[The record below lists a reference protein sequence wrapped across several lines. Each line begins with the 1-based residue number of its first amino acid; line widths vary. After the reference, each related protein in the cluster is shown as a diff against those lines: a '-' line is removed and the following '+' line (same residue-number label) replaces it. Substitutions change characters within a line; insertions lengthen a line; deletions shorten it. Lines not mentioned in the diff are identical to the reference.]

1 MKIFKRYYAII
12 ALVAPFLLAACADN
26 DVYNPDK
33 VRPVPPVENPLGEDF
48 VAPTGF
54 DWSMITTVK
63 LNIEVKDE
71 FNGMYNYL
79 AEVFT
84 TNPLTDA
91 TATPIAADYAKA
103 GKNYVVEISIPKSIE
118 RVYVRQTDPKQRK
131 EVYEFVVPGNGETL
145 NCKLYYSGG
154 TTTRAGTGSTSAA
167 NAAIAAGFK
176 ELEDNN
182 YTVETPDIPTAPD
195 KSDDPVSQ
203 YDKNKFNDGARIVVP
218 AGEVSSVIYQ
228 MASGKGTIFVKG
240 TWKVTNIYSN
250 FDIYVLNGGKIEIAT
265 PSNKT
270 FTTVSKFVVEKGGT
284 VECTSNFAAN
294 YGDWFIGGDFIAN
307 GDVTFGASTSSVT
320 IASGVTMSIN
330 NGTLKPCSKVYKNF
344 GTITAAT
351 ITANMGSYPEIYNA
365 GAIEVTGVMD
375 LVKMNFINKGELTVG
390 QWFKVDNSKVLNKGQ
405 LSSLNLEFTTS
416 TFSNYGA
423 VLVDEQTGV
432 IKTNNTSN
440 GSFIVNHDK
449 GIIKGYHL
457 SGGVSVYNDSY
468 GEFTIFENSSVD
480 ILYNSCALIVKEK
493 FNWGNV
499 TLDNGSITGEKPEN
513 LNTSGSNADQWKP
526 VPVVMSNDSPI
537 QYILKNGS
545 VIKAT
550 LLHINRT
557 PSNFR
562 GEGSNPSLLQVGGV
576 RISQGGDTNLKDLVI
591 EMPENAFTY
600 DPPYNGINNA
610 KWLTSGCSTTGWG
623 GSKNTFSTC
632 GGYYYSGNEGDP
644 DPEDPEKPDVED
656 KTVYTYAF
664 EDQWPAY
671 GDFDMN
677 DIVVSIDKMTATNDN
692 KKLSIKG
699 HIRAVGSSRKTGVGI
714 QFLNVSSSGVT
725 LAGKVQN
732 GTPVFESGQNNPV
745 VIISINAHKHCNPNI
760 ADDDFS
766 FYNTIPSAGSQYNG
780 NGAEFEII
788 MTFPTAEEATKAMN
802 VKNLDVFIIS
812 KEAQGNIGRTEV
824 HMANY
829 APTNLGTTALF
840 GMSNDASANNTML
853 NVSKKGYYIS
863 TEGLA
868 WGICI
873 PNTEVWKWPKEY
885 MMITGVYPDFKNW
898 VINGGQT
905 EDLDWISNHTNDIFV
920 NP

>member
-423 VLVDEQTGV
+423 ILVDEQTSV

-480 ILYNSCALIVKEK
+480 MLYNSCALIVKEK

-677 DIVVSIDKMTATNDN
+677 DVVITINKMSITNDKTLTIQGN
-692 KKLSIKG
+692 V
-699 HIRAVGSSRKTGVGI
+699 RAVGSSRKTGVGI
-714 QFLNVSSSGVT
+714 QFLNVSKNGVT
-725 LAGKVQN
+725 LSGKVQS
-732 GTPVFESGQNNPV
+732 GTPVFEGGQSNPV
-745 VIISINAHKHCNPNI
+745 IILSTNVHKYCNTGI
-760 ADDDFS
+760 ADDDFT
-766 FYNTIPSAGSQYNG
+766 FYCTDPTAGSAYNSG
-780 NGAEFEII
+780 DGAEFEIT
-788 MTFPTAEEATKAMN
+788 MAFSTAEEAKKAMN
-802 VKNLDVFIIS
+802 IKNLDMFIIS
-812 KEAQGNIGRTEV
+812 KEAQGNVGRTEI
-824 HMANY
+824 HLAYY
-829 APTNLGTTALF
+829 APTNLATTAFF
-840 GMSNDASANNTML
+840 GMANDASTQ
-853 NVSKKGYYIS
+853 KGYYVS
-863 TEGLA
+863 AEGLV

-873 PNTEVWKWPKEY
+873 PGTDVWKWPRERKI
-885 MMITGVYPDFKNW
+885 ITNVYPGFKS
-898 VINGGQT
+898 GGQV
-905 EDLDWISNHTNDIFV
+905 EDLSWTSNYTNEIFV
-920 NP
+920 RP

>member
-1 MKIFKRYYAII
+1 M
-12 ALVAPFLLAACADN
+12 
-26 DVYNPDK
+26 
-33 VRPVPPVENPLGEDF
+33 
-48 VAPTGF
+48 
-54 DWSMITTVK
+54 
-63 LNIEVKDE
+63 
-71 FNGMYNYL
+71 
-79 AEVFT
+79 
-84 TNPLTDA
+84 
-91 TATPIAADYAKA
+91 
-103 GKNYVVEISIPKSIE
+103 
-118 RVYVRQTDPKQRK
+118 
-131 EVYEFVVPGNGETL
+131 
-145 NCKLYYSGG
+145 
-154 TTTRAGTGSTSAA
+154 
-167 NAAIAAGFK
+167 
-176 ELEDNN
+176 EDNN

-423 VLVDEQTGV
+423 ILVDEQTGV

-480 ILYNSCALIVKEK
+480 MLYNSCALIVKEK

-610 KWLTSGCSTTGWG
+610 RWLTSGCSTTGWG

-766 FYNTIPSAGSQYNG
+766 FYNTIPGAGSQYNG

-885 MMITGVYPDFKNW
+885 MMITGVYPGFKNW

>member
-1 MKIFKRYYAII
+1 MKIFKRYHAII
-12 ALVAPFLLAACADN
+12 ALVAPLLLAACADN

-195 KSDDPVSQ
+195 VSDDPVGP
-203 YDKNKFNDGARIVVP
+203 YDKNKFNDGARIVIP
-218 AGEVSSVIYQ
+218 AGAVDNTIYQ

-365 GAIEVTGVMD
+365 GTIEVAGVMD

-390 QWFKVDNSKVLNKGQ
+390 QWFKVDGSKVLNKGQ
-405 LSSLNLEFTTS
+405 ISSQNLEFTIS
-416 TFSNYGA
+416 SFSNHGA
-423 VLVDEQTGV
+423 ILVDEQTGV

-499 TLDNGSITGEKPEN
+499 TLDNGSITGERPEN
-513 LNTSGSNADQWKP
+513 LNTSESNADQWKP

-610 KWLTSGCSTTGWG
+610 RWLTSGCSTTGWG

-656 KTVYTYAF
+656 KTIYTYAF

-677 DIVVSIDKMTATNDN
+677 DVVITINKMSITNDKTLTIQGN
-692 KKLSIKG
+692 V
-699 HIRAVGSSRKTGVGI
+699 RAVGSSRKTGVGI
-714 QFLNVSSSGVT
+714 QFLNVSKNGVT
-725 LAGKVQN
+725 LSGKVQS
-732 GTPVFESGQNNPV
+732 GTPVFEGGQSNPV
-745 VIISINAHKHCNPNI
+745 IILSTNVHKYCNTGI
-760 ADDDFS
+760 ADDDFT
-766 FYNTIPSAGSQYNG
+766 FYCTDPTAGSAYNSG
-780 NGAEFEII
+780 DGAEFEIT
-788 MTFPTAEEATKAMN
+788 MAFSTAEEAKKAMN
-802 VKNLDVFIIS
+802 IKNLDMFIIS
-812 KEAQGNIGRTEV
+812 KEAQGNVGRTEI
-824 HMANY
+824 HLAYY
-829 APTNLGTTALF
+829 APTNLATTAFF
-840 GMSNDASANNTML
+840 GMANDASTQ
-853 NVSKKGYYIS
+853 KGYYVS
-863 TEGLA
+863 AEGLV

-873 PNTEVWKWPKEY
+873 PGADVWKWPRERKI
-885 MMITGVYPDFKNW
+885 ITNVYPGFKNW
-898 VINGGQT
+898 VMNGGQV
-905 EDLDWISNHTNDIFV
+905 EDLSWTSNYTNEIFV
-920 NP
+920 RP

>member
-1 MKIFKRYYAII
+1 MKIFKRYHAII
-12 ALVAPFLLAACADN
+12 ALVAPLLLAACADN

-48 VAPTGF
+48 VAPAGF

-131 EVYEFVVPGNGETL
+131 EVYEFVVPGDGETL

-167 NAAIAAGFK
+167 NAAIVAGFK

-182 YTVETPDIPTAPD
+182 YTEEKPDIPAVPD
-195 KSDDPVSQ
+195 VSDSPTSPNGNQ
-203 YDKNKFNDGARIVVP
+203 YSNGAKILVA
-218 AGEVSSVIYQ
+218 AGEESNKVYQ
-228 MASGKGTIFVKG
+228 VPSGKGTIFVKG

-250 FDIYVLNGGKIEIAT
+250 FDIYVLDGGKIEIAT
-265 PSNKT
+265 AGDKT
-270 FTTVSKFVVEKGGT
+270 FTSISKFVVEKGGT
-284 VECTSNFAAN
+284 VKCTSNFATN
-294 YGDWFIGGDFIAN
+294 GGEWFIGGNFIADGN
-307 GDVTFGASTSSVT
+307 VTFGASTSSVT

-365 GAIEVTGVMD
+365 GTIEVAGVMD

-390 QWFKVDNSKVLNKGQ
+390 QWFKVDGSKVLNKGQ
-405 LSSLNLEFTTS
+405 ISSQNLEFTIS
-416 TFSNYGA
+416 SFSNHGA
-423 VLVDEQTGV
+423 ILVDEQTGV
-432 IKTNNTSN
+432 IKTNNTSS

-499 TLDNGSITGEKPEN
+499 TLDNGSITGERPEN
-513 LNTSGSNADQWKP
+513 LNTSESNADQWKP

-562 GEGSNPSLLQVGGV
+562 GEGNNPSLLQVGGV

-600 DPPYNGINNA
+600 DPPYNGVNNA
-610 KWLTSGCSTTGWG
+610 RWLTSGCSTTGWG

-885 MMITGVYPDFKNW
+885 MMITGVYPGFKNW

>member
-1 MKIFKRYYAII
+1 
-12 ALVAPFLLAACADN
+12 
-26 DVYNPDK
+26 
-33 VRPVPPVENPLGEDF
+33 
-48 VAPTGF
+48 
-54 DWSMITTVK
+54 MITTVK

-423 VLVDEQTGV
+423 ILVDEQTGV

>member
-1 MKIFKRYYAII
+1 MKIFKRYHAII
-12 ALVAPFLLAACADN
+12 ALVAPLLLAACADN

-48 VAPTGF
+48 VAPAGF

-131 EVYEFVVPGNGETL
+131 EVYEFVVPGDGETL

-182 YTVETPDIPTAPD
+182 YTEEKPDIPAVPD
-195 KSDDPVSQ
+195 VSDSPTSPNGNQ
-203 YDKNKFNDGARIVVP
+203 YSNGAKILVA
-218 AGEVSSVIYQ
+218 AGEESNKVYQ
-228 MASGKGTIFVKG
+228 VPSGKGTIFVKG

-250 FDIYVLNGGKIEIAT
+250 FDIYVLDGGKIEIAT
-265 PSNKT
+265 AGDKT
-270 FTTVSKFVVEKGGT
+270 FTSISKFVVEKGGT
-284 VECTSNFAAN
+284 VKCTSNFATN
-294 YGDWFIGGDFIAN
+294 GGEWFIGGNFIADGN
-307 GDVTFGASTSSVT
+307 VTFGASTSSVT

-365 GAIEVTGVMD
+365 GTIEVAGVMD

-390 QWFKVDNSKVLNKGQ
+390 QWFKVDGSKVLNKGQ
-405 LSSLNLEFTTS
+405 ISSQNLEFTIS
-416 TFSNYGA
+416 SFSNHGA
-423 VLVDEQTGV
+423 ILVDEQTGV
-432 IKTNNTSN
+432 IKTNNTSS

-499 TLDNGSITGEKPEN
+499 TLDNGSITGERPEN
-513 LNTSGSNADQWKP
+513 LNTSESNADQWKP

-677 DIVVSIDKMTATNDN
+677 DIVVSIDKMTTTNDN

-802 VKNLDVFIIS
+802 IKNLDVFIIS

-873 PNTEVWKWPKEY
+873 PNTGVWKWPKEY
-885 MMITGVYPDFKNW
+885 MMITGVYPGFKNW

>member
-1 MKIFKRYYAII
+1 MKILKRYYAII
-12 ALVAPFLLAACADN
+12 ALVAPLLLAACADN

-131 EVYEFVVPGNGETL
+131 EVYEFVVPGDGETL

-182 YTVETPDIPTAPD
+182 YTEEKPDIPAVPD
-195 KSDDPVSQ
+195 VSDSPTSPNGNQ
-203 YDKNKFNDGARIVVP
+203 YSNGAKILVA
-218 AGEVSSVIYQ
+218 AGEESNKVYQ
-228 MASGKGTIFVKG
+228 VPSGKGTIFVKG

-250 FDIYVLNGGKIEIAT
+250 FDIYVLDGGKIEIAT
-265 PSNKT
+265 AGDKT
-270 FTTVSKFVVEKGGT
+270 FTSISKFVVEKGGT
-284 VECTSNFAAN
+284 VKCTSNFATN
-294 YGDWFIGGDFIAN
+294 GGEWFIGGNFIADGN
-307 GDVTFGASTSSVT
+307 VTFGASTSSVT

-365 GAIEVTGVMD
+365 GTIEVAGVMD

-390 QWFKVDNSKVLNKGQ
+390 QWFKVDGSKVLNKGQ
-405 LSSLNLEFTTS
+405 ISSQNLEFTIS
-416 TFSNYGA
+416 SFSNHGA
-423 VLVDEQTGV
+423 ILVDEQTGV
-432 IKTNNTSN
+432 IKTNNTSS

-499 TLDNGSITGEKPEN
+499 TLDNGSITGERPEN
-513 LNTSGSNADQWKP
+513 LNTSESNADQWKP

-610 KWLTSGCSTTGWG
+610 RWLTSGCSTTGWG

-677 DIVVSIDKMTATNDN
+677 DIVVSIDKMTTTNDN

-802 VKNLDVFIIS
+802 IKNLDVFIIS

-873 PNTEVWKWPKEY
+873 PNTGVWKWPKEY
-885 MMITGVYPDFKNW
+885 MMITGVYPGFKNW

>member
-1 MKIFKRYYAII
+1 MKISKRYYAII
-12 ALVAPFLLAACADN
+12 ALVAPLLLAACADN

-131 EVYEFVVPGNGETL
+131 EVYEFVVPGDGETL

-182 YTVETPDIPTAPD
+182 YTVETPNIPTAPD

-365 GAIEVTGVMD
+365 GTIEVAGVMD

-390 QWFKVDNSKVLNKGQ
+390 QWFKVDGSKVLNKGQ
-405 LSSLNLEFTTS
+405 ISSQNLEFTIS
-416 TFSNYGA
+416 SFSNHGA
-423 VLVDEQTGV
+423 ILVDEQTGV
-432 IKTNNTSN
+432 IKTNNTSS

-499 TLDNGSITGEKPEN
+499 TLDNGSITGERPEN
-513 LNTSGSNADQWKP
+513 LNTSESNADQWKP

-610 KWLTSGCSTTGWG
+610 RWLTSGCSTTGWG

-656 KTVYTYAF
+656 KTIYTYAF

-677 DIVVSIDKMTATNDN
+677 DVVITINKMSITNDKTLTIQGN
-692 KKLSIKG
+692 V
-699 HIRAVGSSRKTGVGI
+699 RAVGSSRKTGVGI
-714 QFLNVSSSGVT
+714 QFLNVSKNGVT
-725 LAGKVQN
+725 LSGKVQS
-732 GTPVFESGQNNPV
+732 GTPVFEGGQSNPV
-745 VIISINAHKHCNPNI
+745 IILSTNVHKYCNTGI
-760 ADDDFS
+760 ADDDFT
-766 FYNTIPSAGSQYNG
+766 FYCTDPTAGSAYNSG
-780 NGAEFEII
+780 DGAEFEIT
-788 MTFPTAEEATKAMN
+788 MAFSTAEEAKKAMN
-802 VKNLDVFIIS
+802 IKNLDMFIIS
-812 KEAQGNIGRTEV
+812 KEAQGNVGRTEI
-824 HMANY
+824 HLAYY
-829 APTNLGTTALF
+829 APTNLATTAFF
-840 GMSNDASANNTML
+840 GMANDASTQ
-853 NVSKKGYYIS
+853 KGYYVS
-863 TEGLA
+863 AEGLV

-873 PNTEVWKWPKEY
+873 PGADVWKWPRERKI
-885 MMITGVYPDFKNW
+885 ITNVYPGFKNW
-898 VINGGQT
+898 VMNGGQV
-905 EDLDWISNHTNDIFV
+905 EDLSWTSNYTNEIFV
-920 NP
+920 RP

>member
-1 MKIFKRYYAII
+1 MKISKRYYAII
-12 ALVAPFLLAACADN
+12 ALVAPLLLAACADN

-131 EVYEFVVPGNGETL
+131 EVYEFLVPGNGETL

-182 YTVETPDIPTAPD
+182 YTVETPDIPAVPD
-195 KSDDPVSQ
+195 VSDSPTSPNGNQ
-203 YDKNKFNDGARIVVP
+203 YSNGAKILVA
-218 AGEVSSVIYQ
+218 AGEESNKVYQ
-228 MASGKGTIFVKG
+228 VPSGKGTIFVKG

-250 FDIYVLNGGKIEIAT
+250 FDIYVLDGGKIEIAT
-265 PSNKT
+265 AGDKT
-270 FTTVSKFVVEKGGT
+270 FTSISKFVVEKGGT
-284 VECTSNFAAN
+284 VKCTSNFATN
-294 YGDWFIGGDFIAN
+294 GGEWFIGGNFIADGN
-307 GDVTFGASTSSVT
+307 VTFGASTSSVT

-365 GAIEVTGVMD
+365 GTIEVAGVMD

-390 QWFKVDNSKVLNKGQ
+390 QWFKVDGSKVLNKGQ
-405 LSSLNLEFTTS
+405 ISSQNLEFTIS
-416 TFSNYGA
+416 SFSNHGA
-423 VLVDEQTGV
+423 ILVDEQTGV
-432 IKTNNTSN
+432 IKTNNTSS

-499 TLDNGSITGEKPEN
+499 TLDNGSITGERPEN
-513 LNTSGSNADQWKP
+513 LNTSESNADQWKP

-656 KTVYTYAF
+656 KTIYTYAF

-677 DIVVSIDKMTATNDN
+677 DIVVTINKMTITDS
-692 KKLSIKG
+692 KKLTIQG
-699 HIRAVGSSRKTGVGI
+699 NIRAVGSSRKTGVGI
-714 QFLNVSSSGVT
+714 QFLNVSSSGAT
-725 LAGKVQN
+725 LSGKVQS
-732 GTPVFESGQNNPV
+732 GTPVFESGQSNPV
-745 VIISINAHKHCNPNI
+745 VILSTNAHKYCNPSI
-760 ADDDFS
+760 ADDDFT
-766 FYNTIPSAGSQYNG
+766 FYCTDLTAGNTYNSG
-780 NGAEFEII
+780 DGAAFEIA
-788 MTFPTAEEATKAMN
+788 MTLSTDEEAKKAMN

-812 KEAQGNIGRTEV
+812 KEAQGNVGRTEI

-829 APTNLGTTALF
+829 APTNLATTALF
-840 GMSNDASANNTML
+840 GMGNDASAHNSML
-853 NVSKKGYYIS
+853 NVGQKGYYIS

-873 PNTEVWKWPKEY
+873 PGTEVWKWPKEY
-885 MMITGVYPDFKNW
+885 KIITAVYPGFKNW
-898 VINGGQT
+898 VINGGQA
-905 EDLDWISNHTNDIFV
+905 EDLGWISNHTSDIFV
-920 NP
+920 KP

>member
-1 MKIFKRYYAII
+1 MKIFKRYHAII
-12 ALVAPFLLAACADN
+12 ALVAPLLLAACADN

-131 EVYEFVVPGNGETL
+131 EVYEFVVPGDGETL

-182 YTVETPDIPTAPD
+182 YTVETPNIPTAPD

-365 GAIEVTGVMD
+365 GTIEVAGVMD

-390 QWFKVDNSKVLNKGQ
+390 QWFKVDGSKVLNKGQ
-405 LSSLNLEFTTS
+405 ISSQNLEFTIS
-416 TFSNYGA
+416 SFSNHGA
-423 VLVDEQTGV
+423 ILVDEQTGV
-432 IKTNNTSN
+432 IKTNNTSS

-499 TLDNGSITGEKPEN
+499 TLDNGSITGERPEN
-513 LNTSGSNADQWKP
+513 LNTSESNADQWKP

-656 KTVYTYAF
+656 KTIYTYAF

-677 DIVVSIDKMTATNDN
+677 DVVITINKMSITNDKTLTIQGN
-692 KKLSIKG
+692 V
-699 HIRAVGSSRKTGVGI
+699 RAVGSSRKTGVGI
-714 QFLNVSSSGVT
+714 QFLNVSKNGVT
-725 LAGKVQN
+725 LSGKVQS
-732 GTPVFESGQNNPV
+732 GTPVFEGGQSNPV
-745 VIISINAHKHCNPNI
+745 IILSTNVHKYCNTGI
-760 ADDDFS
+760 ADDDFT
-766 FYNTIPSAGSQYNG
+766 FYCTDPTAGSAYNSG
-780 NGAEFEII
+780 DGAEFEIT
-788 MTFPTAEEATKAMN
+788 MAFSTAEEAKKAMN
-802 VKNLDVFIIS
+802 IKNLDMFIIS
-812 KEAQGNIGRTEV
+812 KEAQGNVGRTEI
-824 HMANY
+824 HLAYY
-829 APTNLGTTALF
+829 APTNLATTAFF
-840 GMSNDASANNTML
+840 GMANDASTQ
-853 NVSKKGYYIS
+853 KGYYVS
-863 TEGLA
+863 AEGLV

-873 PNTEVWKWPKEY
+873 PGTDVWKWPRERKI
-885 MMITGVYPDFKNW
+885 ITNVYPGFKSW
-898 VINGGQT
+898 VMNGGQV
-905 EDLDWISNHTNDIFV
+905 EDLSWTSNYTNEIFV
-920 NP
+920 RP

>member
-1 MKIFKRYYAII
+1 M
-12 ALVAPFLLAACADN
+12 
-26 DVYNPDK
+26 
-33 VRPVPPVENPLGEDF
+33 
-48 VAPTGF
+48 
-54 DWSMITTVK
+54 
-63 LNIEVKDE
+63 
-71 FNGMYNYL
+71 
-79 AEVFT
+79 
-84 TNPLTDA
+84 
-91 TATPIAADYAKA
+91 
-103 GKNYVVEISIPKSIE
+103 
-118 RVYVRQTDPKQRK
+118 
-131 EVYEFVVPGNGETL
+131 
-145 NCKLYYSGG
+145 
-154 TTTRAGTGSTSAA
+154 
-167 NAAIAAGFK
+167 
-176 ELEDNN
+176 EDNN

-423 VLVDEQTGV
+423 ILVDEQTGV

>member
-1 MKIFKRYYAII
+1 MKIFKRYHAII
-12 ALVAPFLLAACADN
+12 ALVAPLLLAACADN

-48 VAPTGF
+48 VAPAGF

-131 EVYEFVVPGNGETL
+131 EVYEFVVPGDGETL

-182 YTVETPDIPTAPD
+182 YTEEKPDIPAVPD
-195 KSDDPVSQ
+195 VSDSPTSPNGNQ
-203 YDKNKFNDGARIVVP
+203 YSNGAKILVA
-218 AGEVSSVIYQ
+218 AGEESNKVYQ
-228 MASGKGTIFVKG
+228 VPSGKGTIFVKG

-250 FDIYVLNGGKIEIAT
+250 FDIYVLDGGKIEIAT
-265 PSNKT
+265 AGDKT
-270 FTTVSKFVVEKGGT
+270 FTSISKFVVEKGGT
-284 VECTSNFAAN
+284 VKCTSNFATN
-294 YGDWFIGGDFIAN
+294 GGEWFIGGNFIADGN
-307 GDVTFGASTSSVT
+307 VTFGASTSSVT

-365 GAIEVTGVMD
+365 GTIEVAGVMD

-390 QWFKVDNSKVLNKGQ
+390 QWFKVDGSKVLNKGQ
-405 LSSLNLEFTTS
+405 ISSQNLEFTIS
-416 TFSNYGA
+416 SFSNHGA
-423 VLVDEQTGV
+423 ILVDEQTGV
-432 IKTNNTSN
+432 IKTNNTSS

-499 TLDNGSITGEKPEN
+499 TLDNGSITGERPEN
-513 LNTSGSNADQWKP
+513 LNTSESNADQWKP

-562 GEGSNPSLLQVGGV
+562 GEGNNPSLLQVGGV

-600 DPPYNGINNA
+600 DPPYNGVNNA
-610 KWLTSGCSTTGWG
+610 RWLTSGCSTTGWG

-677 DIVVSIDKMTATNDN
+677 DIVVSIDKMTTTNDN

-885 MMITGVYPDFKNW
+885 MMITGVYPGFKNW

>member
-1 MKIFKRYYAII
+1 MKIFKRYHAII
-12 ALVAPFLLAACADN
+12 ALVAPLLLAACADN

-48 VAPTGF
+48 VAPAGF

-131 EVYEFVVPGNGETL
+131 EVYEFVVPVDGETL

-182 YTVETPDIPTAPD
+182 YTEEKPDIPAVPD
-195 KSDDPVSQ
+195 VSDSPTSPNGNQ
-203 YDKNKFNDGARIVVP
+203 YSNGAKILVA
-218 AGEVSSVIYQ
+218 AGEESNKVYQ
-228 MASGKGTIFVKG
+228 VPSGKGTIFVKG

-250 FDIYVLNGGKIEIAT
+250 FDIYVLDGGKIEIAT
-265 PSNKT
+265 AGDKT
-270 FTTVSKFVVEKGGT
+270 FTSISKFVVEKGGT
-284 VECTSNFAAN
+284 VKCTSNFATN
-294 YGDWFIGGDFIAN
+294 GGEWFIGGNFIADGN
-307 GDVTFGASTSSVT
+307 VTFGASTSSVT

-365 GAIEVTGVMD
+365 GTIEVAGVMD

-390 QWFKVDNSKVLNKGQ
+390 QWFKVDGSKVLNKGQ
-405 LSSLNLEFTTS
+405 ISSQNLEFTIS
-416 TFSNYGA
+416 SFSNHGA
-423 VLVDEQTGV
+423 ILVDEQTGV
-432 IKTNNTSN
+432 IKTNNTSS

-499 TLDNGSITGEKPEN
+499 TLDNGSITGERPEN
-513 LNTSGSNADQWKP
+513 LNTSESNADQWKP

-591 EMPENAFTY
+591 EMPENTFTY

-677 DIVVSIDKMTATNDN
+677 DIVVSIDKMTTTNDN

-802 VKNLDVFIIS
+802 IKNLDVFIIS

-873 PNTEVWKWPKEY
+873 PNTGVWKWPKEY
-885 MMITGVYPDFKNW
+885 MMITGVYPGFKNW

>member
-1 MKIFKRYYAII
+1 MKIFKRYHAII
-12 ALVAPFLLAACADN
+12 ALVAPLLLAACADN

-48 VAPTGF
+48 VAPAGF

-131 EVYEFVVPGNGETL
+131 EVYEFVVPGDGETL

-182 YTVETPDIPTAPD
+182 YTEEKPDIPAVPD
-195 KSDDPVSQ
+195 VSDSPTSPNGNQ
-203 YDKNKFNDGARIVVP
+203 YSNGAKILVA
-218 AGEVSSVIYQ
+218 AGEESNKVYQ
-228 MASGKGTIFVKG
+228 VPSGKGTIFVKG

-250 FDIYVLNGGKIEIAT
+250 FDIYVLDGGKIEIAT
-265 PSNKT
+265 AGDKT
-270 FTTVSKFVVEKGGT
+270 FTSISKFVVEKGGT
-284 VECTSNFAAN
+284 VKCTSNFATN
-294 YGDWFIGGDFIAN
+294 GGEWFIGGNFIADGN
-307 GDVTFGASTSSVT
+307 VTFGASTSSVT

-365 GAIEVTGVMD
+365 GTIEVAGVMD

-390 QWFKVDNSKVLNKGQ
+390 QWFKVDGSKVLNKGQ
-405 LSSLNLEFTTS
+405 ISSQNLEFTIS
-416 TFSNYGA
+416 SFSNHGA
-423 VLVDEQTGV
+423 ILVDEQTGV
-432 IKTNNTSN
+432 IKTNNTSS

-499 TLDNGSITGEKPEN
+499 TLDNGSITGERPEN
-513 LNTSGSNADQWKP
+513 LNTSESNADQWKP

-610 KWLTSGCSTTGWG
+610 RWLTSGCSTTGWG

-656 KTVYTYAF
+656 KTIYTYAF

-677 DIVVSIDKMTATNDN
+677 DVVITINKMSITNDKTLTIQGN
-692 KKLSIKG
+692 V
-699 HIRAVGSSRKTGVGI
+699 RAVGSSRKTGVGI
-714 QFLNVSSSGVT
+714 QFLNVSKNGVT
-725 LAGKVQN
+725 LSGKVQS
-732 GTPVFESGQNNPV
+732 GTPVFEGGQSNPV
-745 VIISINAHKHCNPNI
+745 IILSTNVHKYCNTGI
-760 ADDDFS
+760 ADDDFT
-766 FYNTIPSAGSQYNG
+766 FYCTDPTAGSAYNSG
-780 NGAEFEII
+780 DGAEFEIT
-788 MTFPTAEEATKAMN
+788 MAFSTAEEAKKAMN
-802 VKNLDVFIIS
+802 IKNLDMFIIS
-812 KEAQGNIGRTEV
+812 KEAQGNVGRTEI
-824 HMANY
+824 HLAYY
-829 APTNLGTTALF
+829 APTNLATTAFF
-840 GMSNDASANNTML
+840 GMANDASTQ
-853 NVSKKGYYIS
+853 KGYYVS
-863 TEGLA
+863 AEGLV

-873 PNTEVWKWPKEY
+873 PGADVWKWPRERKI
-885 MMITGVYPDFKNW
+885 ITNVYPGFKNW
-898 VINGGQT
+898 VMNGGQV
-905 EDLDWISNHTNDIFV
+905 EDLSWTSNYTNEIFV
-920 NP
+920 RP

>member
-1 MKIFKRYYAII
+1 MKIFKRYHAII
-12 ALVAPFLLAACADN
+12 ALVAPLLLAACADN

-131 EVYEFVVPGNGETL
+131 EVYEFVVPGDGETL

-182 YTVETPDIPTAPD
+182 YTEEKPDIPAVPD
-195 KSDDPVSQ
+195 VSDSPTSPNGNQ
-203 YDKNKFNDGARIVVP
+203 YSNGAKILVA
-218 AGEVSSVIYQ
+218 AGEESNKVYQ
-228 MASGKGTIFVKG
+228 VPSGKGTIFVKG

-250 FDIYVLNGGKIEIAT
+250 FDIYVLDGGKIEIAT
-265 PSNKT
+265 AGDKT
-270 FTTVSKFVVEKGGT
+270 FTSISKFVVEKGGT
-284 VECTSNFAAN
+284 VKCTSNFATN
-294 YGDWFIGGDFIAN
+294 GGEWFIGGNFIADGN
-307 GDVTFGASTSSVT
+307 VTFGASTSSVT

-365 GAIEVTGVMD
+365 GTIEVAGVMD

-390 QWFKVDNSKVLNKGQ
+390 QWFKVDGSKVLNKGQ
-405 LSSLNLEFTTS
+405 ISSQNLEFTIS
-416 TFSNYGA
+416 SFSNHGA
-423 VLVDEQTGV
+423 ILVDEQTGV
-432 IKTNNTSN
+432 IKTNNTSS

-499 TLDNGSITGEKPEN
+499 TLDNGSITGERPEN
-513 LNTSGSNADQWKP
+513 LNTSESNADQWKP

-677 DIVVSIDKMTATNDN
+677 DIVVSIDKMTTTNDN

-802 VKNLDVFIIS
+802 IKNLDVFIIS

-885 MMITGVYPDFKNW
+885 MMITGVYPGFKNW

>member
-1 MKIFKRYYAII
+1 MKIFKRYHAII
-12 ALVAPFLLAACADN
+12 ALVAPLLLAACADN

-131 EVYEFVVPGNGETL
+131 EVYEFVVPVDGETL

-365 GAIEVTGVMD
+365 GTIEVAGVMD

-390 QWFKVDNSKVLNKGQ
+390 QWFKVDGSKVLNKGQ
-405 LSSLNLEFTTS
+405 ISSQNLEFTIS
-416 TFSNYGA
+416 SFSNHGA
-423 VLVDEQTGV
+423 ILVDEQTGV
-432 IKTNNTSN
+432 IKTNNTSS

-499 TLDNGSITGEKPEN
+499 TLDNGSITGERPEN
-513 LNTSGSNADQWKP
+513 LNTSESNADQWKP

-610 KWLTSGCSTTGWG
+610 RWLTSGCSTTGWG

-677 DIVVSIDKMTATNDN
+677 DVVITINKMSIANDKTLTIQGNV
-692 KKLSIKG
+692 
-699 HIRAVGSSRKTGVGI
+699 RAVGSSRKTGVGI
-714 QFLNVSSSGVT
+714 QFLNVSKNGVT
-725 LAGKVQN
+725 LSGKVQS
-732 GTPVFESGQNNPV
+732 GTPVFEGGQSNPV
-745 VIISINAHKHCNPNI
+745 IILSTNVHKYCNTGI
-760 ADDDFS
+760 ADDDFT
-766 FYNTIPSAGSQYNG
+766 FYCTDPTAGSAYNSG
-780 NGAEFEII
+780 DGAEFEIT
-788 MTFPTAEEATKAMN
+788 MAFSTAEEAKKAMN
-802 VKNLDVFIIS
+802 IKNLDMFIIS
-812 KEAQGNIGRTEV
+812 KEAQGNVGRTEI
-824 HMANY
+824 HLAYY
-829 APTNLGTTALF
+829 APTNLATTAFF
-840 GMSNDASANNTML
+840 GMANDASTQ
-853 NVSKKGYYIS
+853 KGYYVS
-863 TEGLA
+863 AEGLV

-873 PNTEVWKWPKEY
+873 PGADVWKWPRERKI
-885 MMITGVYPDFKNW
+885 ITNVYPGFKNW
-898 VINGGQT
+898 VMNGGQV
-905 EDLDWISNHTNDIFV
+905 EDLSWTSNYTNEIFV
-920 NP
+920 RP

>member
-1 MKIFKRYYAII
+1 MKILKRYYAII
-12 ALVAPFLLAACADN
+12 ALVAPLLLAACADN

-131 EVYEFVVPGNGETL
+131 EVYEFVVPGDGETL

-182 YTVETPDIPTAPD
+182 YTEEKPDIPAVPD
-195 KSDDPVSQ
+195 VSDSPTSPNGNQ
-203 YDKNKFNDGARIVVP
+203 YSNGAKILVA
-218 AGEVSSVIYQ
+218 AGEESNKVYQ
-228 MASGKGTIFVKG
+228 VPSGKGTIFVKG

-250 FDIYVLNGGKIEIAT
+250 FDIYVLDGGKIEIAT
-265 PSNKT
+265 AGDKT
-270 FTTVSKFVVEKGGT
+270 FTSISKFVVEKGGT
-284 VECTSNFAAN
+284 VKCTSNFATN
-294 YGDWFIGGDFIAN
+294 GGEWFIGGNFIADGN
-307 GDVTFGASTSSVT
+307 VTFGASTSSVT

-365 GAIEVTGVMD
+365 GTIEVAGVMD

-390 QWFKVDNSKVLNKGQ
+390 QWFKVDGSKVLNKGQ
-405 LSSLNLEFTTS
+405 ISSQNLEFTIS
-416 TFSNYGA
+416 SFSNHGA
-423 VLVDEQTGV
+423 ILVDEQTGV
-432 IKTNNTSN
+432 IKTNNTSS

-499 TLDNGSITGEKPEN
+499 TLDNGSITGERPEN
-513 LNTSGSNADQWKP
+513 LNTSESNADQWKP

-610 KWLTSGCSTTGWG
+610 RWLTSGCSTTGWG

-677 DIVVSIDKMTATNDN
+677 DIVVSIDKMTTTNDN

-802 VKNLDVFIIS
+802 IKNLDVFIIS

-885 MMITGVYPDFKNW
+885 MMITGVYPGFKNW

>member
-1 MKIFKRYYAII
+1 MKILKRYYAII
-12 ALVAPFLLAACADN
+12 ALVAPLLLAACADN

-71 FNGMYNYL
+71 LNGQYNYL

-103 GKNYVVEISIPKSIE
+103 GKNYVVEVSIPKSIE

-365 GAIEVTGVMD
+365 GTIEVAGVMD

-390 QWFKVDNSKVLNKGQ
+390 QWFKVDGSKVLNKGQ
-405 LSSLNLEFTTS
+405 ISSQNLEFTIS
-416 TFSNYGA
+416 SFSNHGA
-423 VLVDEQTGV
+423 ILVDEQTGV
-432 IKTNNTSN
+432 IKTNNTSS

-499 TLDNGSITGEKPEN
+499 TLDNGSITGERPEN
-513 LNTSGSNADQWKP
+513 LNTSESNADQWKP

-677 DIVVSIDKMTATNDN
+677 DIVVSIDKMTTTNDN

-802 VKNLDVFIIS
+802 IKNLDVFIIS

-873 PNTEVWKWPKEY
+873 PNTGVWKWPKEY
-885 MMITGVYPDFKNW
+885 MMITGVYPGFKNW

-905 EDLDWISNHTNDIFV
+905 EDLDWISNHTNEIFV

>member
-1 MKIFKRYYAII
+1 MKIFKRYHAII
-12 ALVAPFLLAACADN
+12 ALVAPLLLAACADN

-48 VAPTGF
+48 VAPAGF

-131 EVYEFVVPGNGETL
+131 EVYEFVVPVDGETL

-182 YTVETPDIPTAPD
+182 YTEEKPDIPAVPD
-195 KSDDPVSQ
+195 VSDSPTSPNGNQ
-203 YDKNKFNDGARIVVP
+203 YSNGAKILVA
-218 AGEVSSVIYQ
+218 AGEESNKGYQ
-228 MASGKGTIFVKG
+228 VPSGKGTIFVKG

-250 FDIYVLNGGKIEIAT
+250 FDIYVLDGGKIEIAT
-265 PSNKT
+265 AGDKT
-270 FTTVSKFVVEKGGT
+270 FTSISKFVVEKGGT
-284 VECTSNFAAN
+284 VKCTSNFATN
-294 YGDWFIGGDFIAN
+294 GGEWFIGGNFIADGN
-307 GDVTFGASTSSVT
+307 VTFGASTSSVT

-365 GAIEVTGVMD
+365 GTIEVAGVMD

-390 QWFKVDNSKVLNKGQ
+390 QWFKVDGSKVLNKGQ
-405 LSSLNLEFTTS
+405 ISSQNLEFTIS
-416 TFSNYGA
+416 SFSNHGA
-423 VLVDEQTGV
+423 ILVDEQTGV
-432 IKTNNTSN
+432 IKTNNTSS

-499 TLDNGSITGEKPEN
+499 TLDNGSITGERPEN
-513 LNTSGSNADQWKP
+513 LNTSESNADQWKP

-802 VKNLDVFIIS
+802 IKNLDVFIIS

-873 PNTEVWKWPKEY
+873 PNTGVWKWPKEY
-885 MMITGVYPDFKNW
+885 MMITGVYPGFKNW

>member
-344 GTITAAT
+344 VTITAAT

-405 LSSLNLEFTTS
+405 LSSLNLEFTPS

-423 VLVDEQTGV
+423 ILVDEQTGV

-480 ILYNSCALIVKEK
+480 MLYNSCALIVKEK

-677 DIVVSIDKMTATNDN
+677 DVVITINKMSITNDKTLTIQGN
-692 KKLSIKG
+692 V
-699 HIRAVGSSRKTGVGI
+699 RAVGSSRKTGVGI
-714 QFLNVSSSGVT
+714 QFLNVSKNGVT
-725 LAGKVQN
+725 LSGKVQS
-732 GTPVFESGQNNPV
+732 GTPVFEGGQSNPV
-745 VIISINAHKHCNPNI
+745 IILSTNVHKYCNTGI
-760 ADDDFS
+760 ADDDFT
-766 FYNTIPSAGSQYNG
+766 FYCTDPTAGSAYNSG
-780 NGAEFEII
+780 DGAEFEIT
-788 MTFPTAEEATKAMN
+788 MAFSTAEEAKKAMN
-802 VKNLDVFIIS
+802 IKNLDMFIIS
-812 KEAQGNIGRTEV
+812 KEAQGNVGRTEI
-824 HMANY
+824 HLAYY
-829 APTNLGTTALF
+829 APTNLATTAF
-840 GMSNDASANNTML
+840 F
-853 NVSKKGYYIS
+853 VSV
-863 TEGLA
+863 EGLV

-873 PNTEVWKWPKEY
+873 PGTDVWKWPRERKI
-885 MMITGVYPDFKNW
+885 ITNVYPGFKSW
-898 VINGGQT
+898 VMNGGQV
-905 EDLDWISNHTNDIFV
+905 EDLSWTSNYTNEIFV
-920 NP
+920 RP

>member
-1 MKIFKRYYAII
+1 M
-12 ALVAPFLLAACADN
+12 
-26 DVYNPDK
+26 
-33 VRPVPPVENPLGEDF
+33 
-48 VAPTGF
+48 
-54 DWSMITTVK
+54 
-63 LNIEVKDE
+63 
-71 FNGMYNYL
+71 
-79 AEVFT
+79 
-84 TNPLTDA
+84 
-91 TATPIAADYAKA
+91 
-103 GKNYVVEISIPKSIE
+103 
-118 RVYVRQTDPKQRK
+118 
-131 EVYEFVVPGNGETL
+131 
-145 NCKLYYSGG
+145 
-154 TTTRAGTGSTSAA
+154 
-167 NAAIAAGFK
+167 
-176 ELEDNN
+176 EDNN

-218 AGEVSSVIYQ
+218 AGEVSTVIYQ

-265 PSNKT
+265 PSSKT

-320 IASGVTMSIN
+320 IASDVTMSIN

-365 GAIEVTGVMD
+365 GTIEVTGVMD

-423 VLVDEQTGV
+423 ILVDEQTGV

-480 ILYNSCALIVKEK
+480 MLYNSCALIVKEK

-562 GEGSNPSLLQVGGV
+562 GEGNNPSLLQVGGV

-600 DPPYNGINNA
+600 DPPYNGVNNA
-610 KWLTSGCSTTGWG
+610 RWLTSGCSTTGWG

-885 MMITGVYPDFKNW
+885 MMITGVYPGFKNW

-905 EDLDWISNHTNDIFV
+905 EVLDWISNHTNDIFV

>member
-1 MKIFKRYYAII
+1 MKIFKRYHAII
-12 ALVAPFLLAACADN
+12 ALVAPLLLAACADN

-131 EVYEFVVPGNGETL
+131 EVYEFVVPGDGETL

-182 YTVETPDIPTAPD
+182 YTEEKPDIPAVPD
-195 KSDDPVSQ
+195 VSDSPTSPNGNQ
-203 YDKNKFNDGARIVVP
+203 YSNGAKILVA
-218 AGEVSSVIYQ
+218 AGEESNKVYQ
-228 MASGKGTIFVKG
+228 VPSGKGTIFVKG

-250 FDIYVLNGGKIEIAT
+250 FDIYVLDGGKIEIAT
-265 PSNKT
+265 AGDKT
-270 FTTVSKFVVEKGGT
+270 FTSISKFVVEKGGT
-284 VECTSNFAAN
+284 VKCTSNFATN
-294 YGDWFIGGDFIAN
+294 GGEWFIGGNFIADGN
-307 GDVTFGASTSSVT
+307 VTFGASTSSVT

-365 GAIEVTGVMD
+365 GTIEVAGVMD

-390 QWFKVDNSKVLNKGQ
+390 QWFKVDGSKVLNKGQ
-405 LSSLNLEFTTS
+405 ISSQNLEFTIS
-416 TFSNYGA
+416 SFSNHGA
-423 VLVDEQTGV
+423 ILVDEQTGV
-432 IKTNNTSN
+432 IKTNNTSS

-499 TLDNGSITGEKPEN
+499 TLDNGSITGERPEN
-513 LNTSGSNADQWKP
+513 LNTSESNADQWKP

-610 KWLTSGCSTTGWG
+610 RWLTSGCSTTGWG

-677 DIVVSIDKMTATNDN
+677 DIVVSIDKMTTTNDN

-802 VKNLDVFIIS
+802 IKNLDVFIIS

-873 PNTEVWKWPKEY
+873 PNTGVWKWPKEY
-885 MMITGVYPDFKNW
+885 MMITGVYPGFKNW

>member
-131 EVYEFVVPGNGETL
+131 EVYEFVVPGNGEPL

-195 KSDDPVSQ
+195 KSDNPVSQ

-423 VLVDEQTGV
+423 ILVAEQTGI

-480 ILYNSCALIVKEK
+480 MLYNSCALIVKEK

-632 GGYYYSGNEGDP
+632 GGYYYSGNESDP

-677 DIVVSIDKMTATNDN
+677 DVVITINKMSITNDKTLTIQGN
-692 KKLSIKG
+692 V
-699 HIRAVGSSRKTGVGI
+699 RAVGSSRKTGVGI
-714 QFLNVSSSGVT
+714 QFLNVSKNGVT
-725 LAGKVQN
+725 LSGKVQS
-732 GTPVFESGQNNPV
+732 GTPVFEGGQSNPV
-745 VIISINAHKHCNPNI
+745 IILSTNVHKYCNTGI
-760 ADDDFS
+760 ADDDFT
-766 FYNTIPSAGSQYNG
+766 FYCTDPTAGSAYNSG
-780 NGAEFEII
+780 DGAEFEIT
-788 MTFPTAEEATKAMN
+788 MAFSTAEEAKKAMN
-802 VKNLDVFIIS
+802 IKNLDMFIIS
-812 KEAQGNIGRTEV
+812 KEAQGNVGRTEI
-824 HMANY
+824 HLAYY
-829 APTNLGTTALF
+829 APTNLATTAFF
-840 GMSNDASANNTML
+840 GMANDASTQ
-853 NVSKKGYYIS
+853 KGYYVS
-863 TEGLA
+863 AEGLV

-873 PNTEVWKWPKEY
+873 PGTDVWKWPRERKI
-885 MMITGVYPDFKNW
+885 ITNVYPGFKSW
-898 VINGGQT
+898 VMNGGQV
-905 EDLDWISNHTNDIFV
+905 EDLSWTSNYTNEIFV
-920 NP
+920 RP

>member
-1 MKIFKRYYAII
+1 MKIFKRYHAII
-12 ALVAPFLLAACADN
+12 ALVAPLLLAACADN

-131 EVYEFVVPGNGETL
+131 EVYEFVVPGDGETL

-365 GAIEVTGVMD
+365 GTIEVAGVMD

-390 QWFKVDNSKVLNKGQ
+390 QWFKVDGSKVLNKGQ
-405 LSSLNLEFTTS
+405 ISSQNLEFTIS
-416 TFSNYGA
+416 SFSNHGA
-423 VLVDEQTGV
+423 ILVDEQTGV
-432 IKTNNTSN
+432 IKTNNTSS

-499 TLDNGSITGEKPEN
+499 TLDNGSITGERPEN
-513 LNTSGSNADQWKP
+513 LNTSESNADQWKP

-610 KWLTSGCSTTGWG
+610 RWLTSGCSTTGWG

-656 KTVYTYAF
+656 KTIYTYAF

-677 DIVVSIDKMTATNDN
+677 DVVITINKMSITNDKTLTIQGN
-692 KKLSIKG
+692 V
-699 HIRAVGSSRKTGVGI
+699 RAVGSSRKTGVGI
-714 QFLNVSSSGVT
+714 QFLNVSKNGVT
-725 LAGKVQN
+725 LSGKVQS
-732 GTPVFESGQNNPV
+732 GTPVFEGGQSNPV
-745 VIISINAHKHCNPNI
+745 IILSTNVHKYCNTGI
-760 ADDDFS
+760 ADDDFT
-766 FYNTIPSAGSQYNG
+766 FYCTDPTAGSAYNSG
-780 NGAEFEII
+780 DGAEFEIT
-788 MTFPTAEEATKAMN
+788 MAFSTAEEAKKAMN
-802 VKNLDVFIIS
+802 IKNLDMFIIS
-812 KEAQGNIGRTEV
+812 KEAQGNVGRTEI
-824 HMANY
+824 HLAYY
-829 APTNLGTTALF
+829 APTNLATTAFF
-840 GMSNDASANNTML
+840 GMANDASTQ
-853 NVSKKGYYIS
+853 KGYYVS
-863 TEGLA
+863 AEGLV

-873 PNTEVWKWPKEY
+873 PGADVWKWPRERKI
-885 MMITGVYPDFKNW
+885 ITNVYPGFKNW
-898 VINGGQT
+898 VMNGGQV
-905 EDLDWISNHTNDIFV
+905 EDLSWTSNYTNEIFV
-920 NP
+920 RP

>member
-1 MKIFKRYYAII
+1 MKIFKRYHAII
-12 ALVAPFLLAACADN
+12 ALVAPLLLAACADN

-131 EVYEFVVPGNGETL
+131 EVYEFVVPGDGETL

-182 YTVETPDIPTAPD
+182 YTEEKPDIPAVPD
-195 KSDDPVSQ
+195 VSDSPTSPNGNQ
-203 YDKNKFNDGARIVVP
+203 YSNGAKILVA
-218 AGEVSSVIYQ
+218 AGEESNKVYQ
-228 MASGKGTIFVKG
+228 VPSGKGTIFVKG

-250 FDIYVLNGGKIEIAT
+250 FDIYVLDGGKIEIAT
-265 PSNKT
+265 AGDKT
-270 FTTVSKFVVEKGGT
+270 FTSISKFVVEKGGT
-284 VECTSNFAAN
+284 VKCTSNFATN
-294 YGDWFIGGDFIAN
+294 GGEWFIGGNFIADGN
-307 GDVTFGASTSSVT
+307 VTFGASTSSVT

-365 GAIEVTGVMD
+365 GTIEVAGVMD

-390 QWFKVDNSKVLNKGQ
+390 QWFKVDGSKVLNKGQ
-405 LSSLNLEFTTS
+405 ISSQNLEFTIS
-416 TFSNYGA
+416 SFSNHGA
-423 VLVDEQTGV
+423 ILVDEQTGV
-432 IKTNNTSN
+432 IKTNNTSS

-499 TLDNGSITGEKPEN
+499 TLDNGSITGERPEN
-513 LNTSGSNADQWKP
+513 LNTSESNADQWKP

-677 DIVVSIDKMTATNDN
+677 DIVVSIDKMTTTNDN

-885 MMITGVYPDFKNW
+885 MMITGVYPGFKNW

>member
-1 MKIFKRYYAII
+1 MKISKRYYAII
-12 ALVAPFLLAACADN
+12 ALVAPLLLAACADN

-182 YTVETPDIPTAPD
+182 YTVETPDIPAVPD
-195 KSDDPVSQ
+195 VSDSPTSPNGNQ
-203 YDKNKFNDGARIVVP
+203 YSNGAKILVA
-218 AGEVSSVIYQ
+218 AGEESNKVYQ
-228 MASGKGTIFVKG
+228 VPSGKGTIFVKG

-250 FDIYVLNGGKIEIAT
+250 FDIYVLDGGKIEIAT
-265 PSNKT
+265 AGDKT
-270 FTTVSKFVVEKGGT
+270 FTSISKFVVEKGGT
-284 VECTSNFAAN
+284 VKCTSNFATN
-294 YGDWFIGGDFIAN
+294 GGEWFIGGNFIADGN
-307 GDVTFGASTSSVT
+307 VTFGASTSSVT

-365 GAIEVTGVMD
+365 GTIEVAGVMD

-390 QWFKVDNSKVLNKGQ
+390 QWFKVDGSKVLNKGQ
-405 LSSLNLEFTTS
+405 ISSQNLEFTIS
-416 TFSNYGA
+416 SFSNHGA
-423 VLVDEQTGV
+423 ILVDEQTGV
-432 IKTNNTSN
+432 IKTNNTSS

-499 TLDNGSITGEKPEN
+499 TLDNGSITGERPEN
-513 LNTSGSNADQWKP
+513 LNTSESNADQWKP

-677 DIVVSIDKMTATNDN
+677 DIVVTIDKMTATNDN

-802 VKNLDVFIIS
+802 IKNLDVFIIS

-853 NVSKKGYYIS
+853 NVSQKGYYIS

-873 PNTEVWKWPKEY
+873 PNTGVWKWPKEY
-885 MMITGVYPDFKNW
+885 MMITGVYPGFKNW

>member
-182 YTVETPDIPTAPD
+182 YTVENPDIPTAPD

-250 FDIYVLNGGKIEIAT
+250 FDIYVLNGGKIEIA
-265 PSNKT
+265 
-270 FTTVSKFVVEKGGT
+270 TVSKFVVEKGGT

-423 VLVDEQTGV
+423 ILVDEQTGV

-610 KWLTSGCSTTGWG
+610 RWLTSGCSTTGWG

-885 MMITGVYPDFKNW
+885 MMITGVYPGFKNW

>member
-1 MKIFKRYYAII
+1 MKIFKRYHAII
-12 ALVAPFLLAACADN
+12 ALVAPLLLAACADN

-48 VAPTGF
+48 VAPAGF

-131 EVYEFVVPGNGETL
+131 EVYEFVVPVDGETL

-182 YTVETPDIPTAPD
+182 YTEEKPDIPAVPD
-195 KSDDPVSQ
+195 VSDSPTSPNGNQ
-203 YDKNKFNDGARIVVP
+203 YSNGAKILVA
-218 AGEVSSVIYQ
+218 AGEESNKVYQ
-228 MASGKGTIFVKG
+228 VPSGKGTIFVKG

-250 FDIYVLNGGKIEIAT
+250 FDIYVLDGGKIEIAT
-265 PSNKT
+265 AGDKT
-270 FTTVSKFVVEKGGT
+270 FTSISKFVVEKGGT
-284 VECTSNFAAN
+284 VKCTSNFATN
-294 YGDWFIGGDFIAN
+294 GGEWFIGGNFIADGN
-307 GDVTFGASTSSVT
+307 VTFGASTSSVT

-365 GAIEVTGVMD
+365 GTIEVAGVMD

-390 QWFKVDNSKVLNKGQ
+390 QWFKVDGSKVLNKGQ
-405 LSSLNLEFTTS
+405 ISSQNLEFTIS
-416 TFSNYGA
+416 SFSNHGA
-423 VLVDEQTGV
+423 ILVDEQTGV
-432 IKTNNTSN
+432 IKTNNTSS

-499 TLDNGSITGEKPEN
+499 TLDNGSITGERPEN
-513 LNTSGSNADQWKP
+513 LNTSESNADQWKP

-802 VKNLDVFIIS
+802 IKNLDVFIIS

-873 PNTEVWKWPKEY
+873 PNTGVWKWPKEY
-885 MMITGVYPDFKNW
+885 MMITGVYPGFKNW